1 MDPFTLLKN
10 DHEMVKTMMS
20 ALESTTEQAEK
31 KRTEIFDSLRRSL
44 SAHEAAEEEF
54 LYPAVREKAK
64 ARSDEKDVVL
74 EAYMEH
80 HVADLLVAELAEMP
94 VTDEMWGA
102 KAKVLQENLEH
113 HIEEEE
119 GPLFEAAKSLLDA
132 DELDQIGD
140 LMDAR
145 MRELMD
151 QATPAPPVM
160 MPDEPVAAE

>member
-1 MDPFTLLKN
+1 
-10 DHEMVKTMMS
+10 
-20 ALESTTEQAEK
+20 
-31 KRTEIFDSLRRSL
+31 
-44 SAHEAAEEEF
+44 
-54 LYPAVREKAK
+54 
-64 ARSDEKDVVL
+64 
-74 EAYMEH
+74 
-80 HVADLLVAELAEMP
+80 MP

-119 GPLFEAAKSLLDA
+119 GPLFEAAKSLLDT

-151 QATPAPPVM
+151 EATPAPPVM